1 MPFDLIDSITVEPL
15 PCLHDVVTSQG
26 LEPFEQR
33 PGVVSYIYRQPHIEQ
48 GDRYRVEYRDG
59 SAEWYWAHELT
70 VMTDAFSRVDLIADL
85 TAVRVLLFQAIGN
98 AGRHD
103 VLNAKLSALFDE
115 LTVTARTYL
124 GTDLDHES
132 DHPGDTNAADQ
143 GQPEH
148 HSAEGGDQ
156 A

>member
-1 MPFDLIDSITVEPL
+1 MNYNLIDSIIVEPL

-33 PGVVSYIYRQPHIEQ
+33 PGVVTGIYRQPHIEQ

-59 SAEWYWAHELT
+59 SAEWYWAHELS
-70 VMTDAFSRVDLIADL
+70 VMTDAFSRVDVTADL
-85 TAVRVLLFQAIGN
+85 TSVRVLLFQAIGN

-103 VLNAKLSALFDE
+103 VLSAKLSALFDE
-115 LTVTARTYL
+115 LTATARTYL
-124 GTDLDHES
+124 GTDLDHGP
-132 DHPGDTNAADQ
+132 DHPGGTYAADPSD
-143 GQPEH
+143 PEH
-148 HSAEGGDQ
+148 YSAEGGDQ